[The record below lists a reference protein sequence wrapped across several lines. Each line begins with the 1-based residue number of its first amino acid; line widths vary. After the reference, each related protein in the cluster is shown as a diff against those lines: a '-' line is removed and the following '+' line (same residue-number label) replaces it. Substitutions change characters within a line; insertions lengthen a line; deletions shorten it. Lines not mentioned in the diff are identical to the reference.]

1 MKSMIARLLGVLVLV
16 GVCFAALAQQY
27 RWVDEKGHVHYSDVP
42 PPSSAREVQKKNLR
56 GNAVAPQQSYALGRA
71 TREAPV
77 TLYTHPICKEQCR
90 LARDVLHARAVPFSE
105 VVANDPDKVEQ
116 LKQIS
121 GGEVVPIL
129 VVGKQVVKT
138 VSAAAYNQ
146 ALDAAGYP
154 GGPVP
159 ALSR

>member
-1 MKSMIARLLGVLVLV
+1 MKRVMTRLLGVLALAAFA
-16 GVCFAALAQQY
+16 FAALAQQY
-27 RWVDEKGHVHYSDVP
+27 RWLDEKGRVHYSDVP
-42 PPSSAREVQKKNLR
+42 PPSSARDVQKKNLR

-77 TLYTHPICKEQCR
+77 TLYTHPICKEQCQ
-90 LARDVLHARAVPFSE
+90 LARDVLHQRAVPFSE

-116 LKQIS
+116 LKQVS
-121 GGEVVPIL
+121 GGDAVPIL
-129 VVGKQVVKT
+129 VVGKQVVKA

-159 ALSR
+159 GLSR